1 MSVWLKYVRIA
12 EVPAYEALGWV
23 QVAMSHFVHHDHSS
37 IIMEWGGRG
46 EAPLPA
52 KQEEAA

>member
-1 MSVWLKYVRIA
+1 MSVWLKYVHHD

-37 IIMEWGGRG
+37 VIMEWGGRG
-46 EAPLPA
+46 EAPIPA
-52 KQEEAA
+52 KQEKAA